1 MTTNEAAPIT
11 KVQPLVWPSSRTM
24 WTSWLKKSPSPLDTP
39 KSLGTWPI
47 MMVKARPMMNPL
59 STGSEMKLAMN
70 PSRNRPKRR
79 AITPA
84 VMAKVAV
91 SAAKSPWPAVT
102 TVPTAAAERAAVAD
116 IGPTTRC
123 FELPKAA

>member
-1 MTTNEAAPIT
+1 
-11 KVQPLVWPSSRTM
+11 
-24 WTSWLKKSPSPLDTP
+24 
-39 KSLGTWPI
+39 
-47 MMVKARPMMNPL
+47 MMVKARPMMKPF

-70 PSRNRPKRR
+70 PSRKRPNRR

-91 SAAKSPWPAVT
+91 SAAKSPSPAVT
-102 TVPTAAAERAAVAD
+102 TVPTAAAESAAVAD

-123 FELPKAA
+123 FELPNAA